1 MSAYDLIPEETYE
14 NLPEEDADKFV
25 LLVRTAQAN
34 LQRML
39 DNSSAR
45 EFSDELQSQFMATIQ
60 GIAEALGISGLSEIR
75 PSTQYGDY
83 THFQVVVAGILART
97 CLRSDLLAKPHS
109 VELGRVTRA
118 KIRQEVEQ
126 LRTYIEDADLTPAKR
141 ATLNDKLDELLVE
154 LDHRRL
160 SFAKTMAIAASIMGT
175 IGATAGA
182 IAAAPKIPAGIG
194 FIISLVGQDKEQ
206 EDAEIARLAPPPLAI
221 TARPAATKGGF
232 QGGGFGQGSGFSDD
246 LDDDVPF

>member
-1 MSAYDLIPEETYE
+1 MSAYDLIPEETYA

-25 LLVRTAQAN
+25 TLVRTAQSN

-39 DNSSAR
+39 DDSNAR
-45 EFSDELQSQFMATIQ
+45 DFSDELRSQFMATIQ
-60 GIAEALGISGLSEIR
+60 GIAEALGVTGLSEIR
-75 PSTQYGDY
+75 PTIEYGDY
-83 THFQVVVAGILART
+83 TRFQVILAGIVAKTR
-97 CLRSDLLAKPHS
+97 LRSDVLAKPHS
-109 VELGRVTRA
+109 VALGRVTRA

-126 LRTYIEDADLTPAKR
+126 LRTYVDEADLTPAKR
-141 ATLNDKLDELLVE
+141 AALNDKLDELLAE
-154 LDHRRL
+154 LEHRRL

-175 IGATAGA
+175 IGGTAGA
-182 IAAAPKIPAGIG
+182 IAASPKIPAGIS

-221 TARPAATKGGF
+221 AAPKQAPSSTGGY
-232 QGGGFGQGSGFSDD
+232 GGGYGFSHED